1 MNKLKGESVCNL
13 IDIIKTNDG
22 IWMVME
28 KGQQTLLDYLPNL
41 KPKDLWPILEGIV
54 ESYMC
59 FYEANVAHRDIK
71 LSNLII

>member
-1 MNKLKGESVCNL
+1 
-13 IDIIKTNDG
+13 
-22 IWMVME
+22 MVME

-41 KPKDLWPILEGIV
+41 KSNDLWSILEGIV